1 MTDAIDLKADCTR
14 CAALCCMAPA
24 FDKSL
29 SFGIDKPAQTPCPN
43 LDEAG
48 ACVIHEKLT
57 ERGFSGCVAYQCFGA
72 GQRVTQDIFAGR
84 SWLAEPQLKAS
95 MTRAFM
101 ALRQIHELL
110 AMLAEAGKL
119 PLDAAERRTLTELAG
134 AMQPAGG
141 WSEETLAS
149 APLEEMAAQTHQ
161 FLQSLRR
168 HVSAR

>member
-1 MTDAIDLKADCTR
+1 MTGALDLRADCGR

-24 FDKSL
+24 FDKSS

-48 ACVIHEKLT
+48 ACVIHETLA

-72 GQRVTQDIFAGR
+72 GQRVTQEIFAGR
-84 SWLAEPQLKAS
+84 SWLAEPQLKAP

-101 ALRQIHELL
+101 TLRQIHELL
-110 AMLAEAGKL
+110 AMLTEAGKL
-119 PLDAAERRTLTELAG
+119 PLDAAERQRLAELSDAIH
-134 AMQPAGG
+134 PPEG

-149 APLEEMAAQTHQ
+149 APLEKMAAQTHG
-161 FLQSLRR
+161 FLQSLKR
-168 HVSAR
+168 HVGAR